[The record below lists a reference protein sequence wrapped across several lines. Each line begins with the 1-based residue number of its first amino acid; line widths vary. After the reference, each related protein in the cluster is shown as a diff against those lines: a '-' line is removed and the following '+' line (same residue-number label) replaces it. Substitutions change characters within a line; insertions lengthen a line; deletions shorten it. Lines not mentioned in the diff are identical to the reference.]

1 MFADTAEETAD
12 SPLVSCPG
20 ESCTTRSFFPFPRQA
35 GNARAMRAIH
45 PPQRQRRCCGG
56 RVVKRSRRPEEIG
69 GSLTDIGDK
78 MTDFLVTACLVKH
91 LDLLISVDT
100 APAHL
105 AGALHWPSP
114 CGRCCRLCPTGAGCA
129 NARTRRGTRQCAFS
143 EKIPR
148 RLARRIHGCGACA
161 GRACLRTLGR
171 IRRYFVILRRLT
183 ICNRRKI
190 RVPRRPWR
198 CCGRWRGHGGTAM
211 RHFRKDIT
219 LETRNRRL
227 SRYNRGCWEILSLP
241 GGTRGPPR

>member
-1 MFADTAEETAD
+1 MFADTAAETAD

-35 GNARAMRAIH
+35 GNARAMRAIR

-114 CGRCCRLCPTGAGCA
+114 LDGAADCARLAPD
-129 NARTRRGTRQCAFS
+129 ARTRGHAMAPDNAPFPA
-143 EKIPR
+143 KIPR

-171 IRRYFVILRRLT
+171 IRKYFVILRRLT

-227 SRYNRGCWEILSLP
+227 SRYNRWYWENLSLP

>member
-1 MFADTAEETAD
+1 LFADTAEETAD

-143 EKIPR
+143 GKNPAATGKAYSRMWGVCWPGLPPHLRAHSEIFCYSPQAYDLQSPENSGAASAMAVLRAVARPR
-148 RLARRIHGCGACA
+148 R
-161 GRACLRTLGR
+161 
-171 IRRYFVILRRLT
+171 Y
-183 ICNRRKI
+183 
-190 RVPRRPWR
+190 
-198 CCGRWRGHGGTAM
+198 
-211 RHFRKDIT
+211 RH
-219 LETRNRRL
+219 ETF
-227 SRYNRGCWEILSLP
+227 SKRYNSRDSQPQTFSL
-241 GGTRGPPR
+241 